1 MKARASSASGDVRG
15 KSSMRRT
22 PGRSGAG
29 RTWLAAVALVSLV
42 GVGAR
47 CRPQPFLYIVSPL
60 DGASITSCTVQV
72 GVETKG
78 TADPATLDATLNG
91 NPLVLAHVG
100 GTLYSADVSA
110 ADLAAG
116 ANSLVVSVTSLDGL
130 QMQTVTSDFQFAADE
145 PRARRITDPDDLIT
159 GPLGHSRLGD
169 WLLEN
174 CTARFVVQDAPQRD
188 LHSVGQYGGNLIDAE
203 RVGRPGRDQFFE
215 VQPALNVETVVNAQS
230 VEIVNDGLNGQP
242 AIVRTCG
249 PDDLVDYINPST
261 VAEDLGFTFP
271 PAAND
276 FDQNVDACTEYT
288 LEAGKPYVKVETIVT
303 NHDPT
308 SLGMYVGDY
317 VNGMG
322 SLEQW
327 TPSTAAVGEI
337 AVTNVPA
344 GVIGAD
350 MQTYFSFGADAGVDY
365 SLIPVEF
372 PSPYGTSSFST
383 SGVTFVAQSHAIIV
397 ILAFGFAPTFVV
409 PGNGQNSYVR
419 YFGVGDGS
427 PSNGADILNEV
438 QGYDVG
444 TVTGCVT
451 VGGAPAPGARVA
463 VGPRSGGT
471 TGPITLLAT
480 LFVTGDDGCYG
491 GTMYPGDWGVAAS
504 LEGTPYQGGGSVPAV
519 QNVTVV
525 DGQNTVVPTLALPST
540 GRVQVSVVDENGLA
554 VPARVSVVGF
564 DPSPEPRL
572 FTTALSAN
580 DVTTGLFR
588 DVTKDPIPFGLT
600 WIAYTE
606 ADGTASFDLEP
617 GSYQLFVSRGTEYSA
632 YDTAITVSAG
642 SITPVAAQIARVI
655 DTPGFI
661 SSDYHV
667 HMLNSPDSRISLANR
682 ARSFAG
688 ESVDNIIATDHD
700 AHTDLTPTIGALG
713 LTPFVHATIGEEIT
727 SFDYGHFNGYPQAI
741 DPNRVSAGSTD
752 WAGAAPAGQDFPSHG
767 SYTLTPGE
775 IEAAAVNAPLN
786 AGLGTTVQINHISS
800 HFSPLKIDT
809 SLPTGPASLLTDA
822 EKQKFRFCST
832 SIAGSCAARGEIFH
846 AFAAVELWNGA
857 DAGAQNTFL
866 RERIGIWMN
875 LLNQGIPTTFIADTD
890 THTFNDLEQ
899 AGARTW
905 TPSSGDAPPDVV
917 DQEIG
922 LAVNAGKAVG
932 GQGVYVQTR
941 LLATDGSGGTADF
954 TLGGATLVPVT
965 NGEVDV
971 EIDVQAPLWAE
982 YDRIEIYRNAQ
993 TCIAARNG
1001 GVPVLFG
1008 AVPTLTLTAGGT
1020 DTGSTF
1026 TIAQVNDF
1034 PGIPGAGHRESHR
1047 TVRLSGLAGDAW
1059 VAVVV
1064 KGTSGVSRPMFPIYP
1079 RSLSTAS
1086 NTTLAAL
1093 LDGNLG
1099 QGGVLALGATNALY
1113 VDVDGN
1119 GFDAPGVPPP
1129 LDPCP

>member
-1 MKARASSASGDVRG
+1 MGNGDAGRSPRSGGRGRWSGARAA
-15 KSSMRRT
+15 
-22 PGRSGAG
+22 ALA
-29 RTWLAAVALVSLV
+29 LAAVLGMGL
-42 GVGAR
+42 R
-47 CRPQPFLYIVSPL
+47 CGPQPFLYIVAPL
-60 DGASITSCTVQV
+60 DGASVQSCSLQV
-72 GVETKG
+72 GVEAKG
-78 TADPATLDATLNG
+78 SANPATLAATMNG
-91 NPLVLAHVG
+91 NPIALAHAG
-100 GTLYSADVSA
+100 GTFYT
-110 ADLAAG
+110 ADLAAADLLPG
-116 ANSLVVSVTSLDGL
+116 ANTLVVTVQSMDGASMRIVTSN
-130 QMQTVTSDFQFAADE
+130 FQFAADE
-145 PRARRITDPDDLIT
+145 PRARRITDPADLIQ
-159 GPLGHSRLGD
+159 GPLAHGQVGD

-174 CTARFVVQDAPQRD
+174 CTARFIVQDAPKRD

-203 RVGRPGRDQFFE
+203 LVDRPGRDQFFE
-215 VQPALNVETVVNAQS
+215 FQPTLNVETVVNADM

-242 AIVRTCG
+242 AVVRSCG
-249 PDDLVDYINPST
+249 PDDLIDYVNPST

-276 FDQNVDACTEYT
+276 ADQNVDACTEYT
-288 LEAGKPYVKVETIVT
+288 LEAGKRWVRVETIVT
-303 NHDPT
+303 NNQPT
-308 SLGMYVGDY
+308 SLGMYVGDFL
-317 VNGMG
+317 NGMG
-322 SLEQW
+322 TLEQW
-327 TPSTAAVGEI
+327 TPSTAGVGEI
-337 AVTNVPA
+337 AVTNVPS

-350 MQTYFSFGADAGVDY
+350 MQSFFSFGEDAGVDY
-365 SLIPVEF
+365 SLVPIEF
-372 PSPYGTSSFST
+372 PSPYGTSSFTT

-409 PGNGQNSYVR
+409 PGNGGQNSFVR

-427 PSNGADILNEV
+427 PSNGADMLNAV
-438 QGYDVG
+438 QGYPVG
-444 TVTGCVT
+444 RVAGCVT

-480 LFVTGDDGCYG
+480 LFVTGDDGCYD
-491 GTMYPGDWGVAAS
+491 GTMYEGDWGVAAS
-504 LEGTPYQGGGSVPAV
+504 LEGTPYAGGGSVPAV
-519 QNVTVV
+519 QNINVVQNVT
-525 DGQNTVVPTLALPST
+525 TAVPTIALPAT
-540 GRVQVSVVDENGLA
+540 GRVQVSVVDENNLA
-554 VPARVSVVGF
+554 VPARVTVVGF
-564 DPSPEPRL
+564 DPSPEPKI

-588 DVTKDPIPFGLT
+588 DVTKDPFAFGLT

-617 GSYQLFVSRGTEYSA
+617 GSYQVFVSRGTEYSA
-632 YDTAITVSAG
+632 YSAPLSVTAGTT
-642 SITPVAAQIARVI
+642 TPVAAQIARVL

-667 HMLNSPDSRISLANR
+667 HMVNSPDSRISLNNR

-688 ESVDNIIATDHD
+688 EGVDNIIATDHD
-700 AHTDLTPTIGALG
+700 AHTDLNPTIAALG
-713 LTPFVHATIGEEIT
+713 LDAFVHATVGEEIT
-727 SFDYGHFNGYPQAI
+727 SFDYGHFNGYPQAV
-741 DPNRVSAGSTD
+741 DPTRPSGGSTD
-752 WAGAAPAGQDFPSHG
+752 WAGAAPVGQDFPSLG
-767 SYTLTPGE
+767 SYTLTPAE
-775 IEAAAVNAPLN
+775 IDAAAVGNPLN
-786 AGLGTTVQINHISS
+786 AGLETTVQVNHIDS
-800 HFSPLKIDT
+800 HFEPLKIDT
-809 SLPTGPASLLTDA
+809 SLPTGPASLLSDA
-822 EKQKFRFCST
+822 EKQKFRFCTT
-832 SIAGSCAARGEIFH
+832 SISGSCAARGELFH
-846 AFAAVELWNGA
+846 AFAALELWNGA
-857 DAGAQNTFL
+857 DVGAQNAFL

-899 AGARTW
+899 AGGRTW
-905 TPSSGDAPPDVV
+905 TPSSTDAPAGIV

-922 LAVNAGKAVG
+922 LAVKAGKAVG
-932 GQGVYVQTR
+932 GQGIYVQTR
-941 LLATDGSGGTADF
+941 LLATDGSNGVADF
-954 TLGGATLVPVT
+954 TLGGTTLVPVT
-965 NGEVDV
+965 NGEVDL

-993 TCIAARNG
+993 TCVAGRNG

-1008 AVPTLTLTAGGT
+1008 AVPTLTLNAGAT
-1020 DTGSTF
+1020 DTGNEF
-1026 TIAQVNDF
+1026 TITQVNDF
-1034 PGIPGAGHRESHR
+1034 PGIPGAGHRESLR

-1079 RSLSTAS
+1079 RNLNTAS